1 MTRSRLIRRVMR
13 ERFIVTMSS
22 GETFEGILRDAD
34 RRHLVLVD
42 AAPVD
47 GGPERHPIDGE
58 LFLPADKVIYMQRPQ
73 TGA

>member
-1 MTRSRLIRRVMR
+1 MRRVLR
-13 ERFIVTMSS
+13 ERFVVTMTS

-42 AAPVD
+42 ASPV
-47 GGPERHPIDGE
+47 GVGAERMPIDGE
-58 LFLPADKVIYMQRPQ
+58 LWLPAAHVSYMQRPQ